1 MTAAT
6 EVFVEFERVGEV
18 AVIRL
23 NRPERMNAMGA
34 TMLGQLRDAYDALAQ
49 DDGLRVGIITGT
61 GRGFCAG
68 RDIKE
73 GAAAG
78 ARLQDQATTANTDLF
93 MENNSA
99 KPLVAAVN
107 GYAGGAGFYLGTRAV
122 DVSVA
127 AQSATFQIAEV
138 PRGILHGWQTG
149 FWGNLSRAAAHELA
163 FGMKVSGQRAYDM
176 GLVNRVCGDAAG
188 GDPGE
193 PGPAPRPR
201 PDGAAAARGPGARA
215 APGPPAPP
223 RGRRRG
229 VPRCTGGEGRQR
241 SRVRVRIRR
250 TARLRDVHQVSP

>member
-34 TMLGQLRDAYDALAQ
+34 TMLGQLRNAYDALAQ

-122 DVSVA
+122 DVRVA

-176 GLVNRVCGDAAG
+176 GLVNRVCDDAGLLDVALTVAREIAAMPPEVIRENRALLRG
-188 GDPGE
+188 L
-193 PGPAPRPR
+193 APTVPQPLVDQALELRL
-201 PDGAAAARGPGARA
+201 DLQ
-215 APGPPAPP
+215 
-223 RGRRRG
+223 RRRG
-229 VPRCTGGEGRQR
+229 DGDAEFLAAQAAKAGSGR
-241 SRVRVRIRR
+241 
-250 TARLRDVHQVSP
+250 A